1 LWIVPVLPTRI
12 KVEKYRLI
20 AVSQRGSQARFSK
33 DWVLRFFAIIVVGSV
48 YVDKNVLLDRQLQ
61 L

>member
-1 LWIVPVLPTRI
+1 MDSSRVADAHQSGEVSAHRNLP
-12 KVEKYRLI
+12 EQQL
-20 AVSQRGSQARFSK
+20 GSFSK
-33 DWVLRFFAIIVVGSV
+33 DWVLRFFAIIVVGGV